1 MSKGPEFA
9 TRVYSQ
15 PGCMP
20 CLAVIRALTRLGVPH
35 TVVDVTQDST
45 ALDTVRGYGFTSTP
59 VVEVR
64 RAETGAVV
72 AAWYGVRDDAMRQ
85 IKNNTISSLQDMRVK

>member
-1 MSKGPEFA
+1 MSDVPEFV

-20 CLAVIRALTRLGVPH
+20 CRAVIRSLTRLGVPH
-35 TVVDVTQDST
+35 TVVDVAQDST
-45 ALDTVRGYGFTSTP
+45 ALETVRGYGFTSTP

-64 RAETGAVV
+64 SAETGVVV

-85 IKNNTISSLQDMRVK
+85 IKNNTISSLQDMRIK